1 MTFLELINDV
11 LIRLRET
18 QVSTNAETGYSTL
31 IGKFVNDAKRQVE
44 DAFSW
49 NVLSTDITITT
60 VAATYQYS
68 LTGAGQ
74 KFQVQDA
81 INSTA
86 NIGLTNISFVEMNR
100 FQNFAITPAA
110 TIPSMYA
117 FEGVDASGDTKVTLY
132 PRPDAVYSLR
142 FSLTVPQA
150 TLAADGT
157 SVLVPDVLVAQNAY
171 ARALAERGEDGGI
184 NSSEAYQLYRTMLSD
199 YIALEGTRYPENQEF
214 VAI

>member
-1 MTFLELINDV
+1 MTYLELINDV

-18 QVSTNAETGYSTL
+18 TVATNGATTYSTL

-49 NVLSTDITITT
+49 NVLGQNIPLTT
-60 VAATYQYS
+60 VAATYSYS

-74 KFQVQDA
+74 KFQVMDV
-81 INSTA
+81 INTTS
-86 NIGLTNISFVEMNR
+86 NVGMKNISFVEMNR
-100 FQNFAITPAA
+100 YQNLVPT
-110 TIPSMYA
+110 TNGIPQYYA
-117 FEGVDASGDTKVTLY
+117 FDGVDASSDTKVTLY
-132 PRPDAVYSLR
+132 PRPDGVYSIP

-150 TLAADGT
+150 TLASDAT
-157 SVLVPDVLVAQNAY
+157 SILVPDFLVAQNAY
-171 ARALAERGEDGGI
+171 ARALVERGEDGGLS
-184 NSSEAYQLYRTMLSD
+184 SSEAYQLYKSMLSD

>member
-1 MTFLELINDV
+1 MTYLELINDV

-18 QVSTNAETGYSTL
+18 TVATNGATTYSTL

-49 NVLSTDITITT
+49 NVLGQNITLTT
-60 VAATYQYS
+60 VAATYSYS

-74 KFQVQDA
+74 KFQVMDV
-81 INSTA
+81 INTTS
-86 NIGLTNISFVEMNR
+86 NVGMKNISFVEMNR
-100 FQNFAITPAA
+100 YQNLVPT
-110 TIPSMYA
+110 TNGIPQYYA
-117 FEGVDASGDTKVTLY
+117 FDGVDASSDTKVTLY
-132 PRPDAVYSLR
+132 PRPDGVYSIP

-150 TLAADGT
+150 TLASDAT
-157 SVLVPDVLVAQNAY
+157 SILVPDFLVAQNAY
-171 ARALAERGEDGGI
+171 ARALVERGEDGGLS
-184 NSSEAYQLYRTMLSD
+184 SSEAYQLYKSMLSD